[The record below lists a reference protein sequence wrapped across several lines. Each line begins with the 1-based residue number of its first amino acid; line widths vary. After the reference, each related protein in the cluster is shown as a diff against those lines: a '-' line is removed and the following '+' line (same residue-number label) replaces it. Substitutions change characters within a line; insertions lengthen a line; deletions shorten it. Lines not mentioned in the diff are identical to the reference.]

1 MSVKNNCN
9 IKKHEHTNYLK
20 MITPNKDGQSFKL
33 QVFKCSKTCENK
45 QTEIIKSL
53 ERCYEN
59 LPNEMYVRILT
70 RDLVGTIH
78 FLNGVI

>member
-1 MSVKNNCN
+1 MAFTV
-9 IKKHEHTNYLK
+9 TA
-20 MITPNKDGQSFKL
+20 G
-33 QVFKCSKTCENK
+33 
-45 QTEIIKSL
+45 
-53 ERCYEN
+53 YEN